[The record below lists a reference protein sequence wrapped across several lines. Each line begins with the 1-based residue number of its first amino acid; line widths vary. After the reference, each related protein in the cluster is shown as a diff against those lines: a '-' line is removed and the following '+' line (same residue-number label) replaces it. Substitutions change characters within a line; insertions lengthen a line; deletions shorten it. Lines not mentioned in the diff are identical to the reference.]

1 METRAST
8 QGFRRVSSVHVGS
21 QLVLVVRINM
31 RSFNSLITVFAL
43 SFSTLAAVGC
53 ATTGDES
60 DVTSVE
66 DEAASAGK
74 FSLWQDNNGQYH
86 FNLKS
91 GNGAIL
97 LTSEAYTSRTGAING
112 ILSTLENGV
121 DPLQYRV
128 NKTATGYNVR
138 LVAAN
143 NEVIT
148 FSQVYSTK
156 SSATR
161 AVTSCVK
168 ATTSYLDKREA
179 NTTGA
184 RVEVLQGESGQ
195 FRFNMFAKNGQIVV
209 SSEQYTTEAAAF
221 NGAFAVQSEGQSAAA
236 YTVKANS
243 SGTGFYFNVKAQNG
257 QVIGTS
263 QQYTTK
269 ASAEAAVRATV
280 TLMPAITVL

>member
-1 METRAST
+1 
-8 QGFRRVSSVHVGS
+8 
-21 QLVLVVRINM
+21 M
-31 RSFNSLITVFAL
+31 RSFHSLITVFAL

-53 ATTGDES
+53 ATTGDDA
-60 DVTSVE
+60 DVTSAE

-74 FSLWQDNNGQYH
+74 VSLWQDANGQYH

-128 NKTATGYNVR
+128 VKTATGHVVR
-138 LVAAN
+138 LVAGN

-148 FSQVYSTK
+148 FSEVYSTK
-156 SSATR
+156 SSANR

-195 FRFNMFAKNGQIVV
+195 YRFNMFAKNGQIVV

-221 NGAFAVQSEGQSAAA
+221 NGAFAVQTEGQSASA

-243 SGTGFYFNVKAQNG
+243 SNTGFYFNVKAQNG
-257 QVIGTS
+257 QIVGTS

-269 ASAEAAVRATV
+269 ASAEAAVRSV
-280 TLMPAITVL
+280 ITLMPTITVL